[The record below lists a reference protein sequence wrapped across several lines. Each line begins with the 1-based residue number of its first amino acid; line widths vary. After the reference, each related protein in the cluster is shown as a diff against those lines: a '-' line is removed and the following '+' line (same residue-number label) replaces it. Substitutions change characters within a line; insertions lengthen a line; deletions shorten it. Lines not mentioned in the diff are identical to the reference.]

1 MRIVSFARL
10 LIPQLQ
16 TLREMFTFAPSIQP
30 VMKKTLFALLVM
42 LSVATGA
49 AAQKFAYVDT
59 QYILESLPEYKS
71 AQQQLDRISIQW
83 QKEIEVKFGEIDKM
97 YKDFQAESVLL
108 TDDMKKKREE
118 EIIDK
123 ETAAKELQKQRFGK
137 GGDLLKKRQ
146 DLVKPVQDKIYNS
159 IKEIATAK
167 NYAVVFDKSSD
178 LTMLFTNPK
187 YDISDQVL
195 ESMGFTPGQKNDDQD
210 NSDKGGSNSPAG
222 GGSPSSPTNK
232 K

>member
-1 MRIVSFARL
+1 
-10 LIPQLQ
+10 
-16 TLREMFTFAPSIQP
+16 
-30 VMKKTLFALLVM
+30 MKKFFFAILVLFSVTSTL
-42 LSVATGA
+42 T
-49 AAQKFAYVDT
+49 AQKFAYVDT
-59 QYILESLPEYKS
+59 QYILENLPEYKS

-97 YKDFQAESVLL
+97 YKDFQAESILL

-118 EIIDK
+118 EIIDR
-123 ETAAKELQKQRFGK
+123 EQAAKELQKQRFGK
-137 GGDLLKKRQ
+137 GGDLLKRRQ
-146 DLVKPVQDKIYNS
+146 DLVKPVQDKIYNA

-187 YDISDQVL
+187 YDISDQIL
-195 ESMGFTPGQKNDDQD
+195 ENLGYTPGQKNDGKE
-210 NSDKGGSNSPAG
+210 SDKGSDS
-222 GGSPSSPTNK
+222 GSPSPSANPPK

>member
-1 MRIVSFARL
+1 MI
-10 LIPQLQ
+10 
-16 TLREMFTFAPSIQP
+16 TFAPSIQP
-30 VMKKTLFALLVM
+30 VMKKLILALLVFFAVSS
-42 LSVATGA
+42 SVS
-49 AAQKFAYVDT
+49 AQKFAYVDT
-59 QYILESLPEYKS
+59 QYILENLPEYKS

-83 QKEIEVKFGEIDKM
+83 QKEIEVKFAEIDKM
-97 YKDFQAESVLL
+97 YKDFQAESILL

-123 ETAAKELQKQRFGK
+123 EQAAKELQKQRFGK

-146 DLVKPVQDKIYNS
+146 DLIKPVQDKIYNA
-159 IKEIATAK
+159 IKEIATTK

-195 ESMGFTPGQKNDDQD
+195 ESLGFTPGQKGDDQD
-210 NSDKGGSNSPAG
+210 SNDKGGGS
-222 GGSPSSPTNK
+222 SPSSPTPPTNK

>member
-1 MRIVSFARL
+1 MI
-10 LIPQLQ
+10 
-16 TLREMFTFAPSIQP
+16 TFAPSIQP
-30 VMKKTLFALLVM
+30 VMKKLIFALLV
-42 LSVATGA
+42 LFSATTSVS
-49 AAQKFAYVDT
+49 AQKFAYVDT
-59 QYILESLPEYKS
+59 QYILENLPEYKS

-83 QKEIEVKFGEIDKM
+83 QKEIELKFAEIDKM
-97 YKDFQAESVLL
+97 YKDFQAESILL

-123 ETAAKELQKQRFGK
+123 ESAAKELQKQRFGK

-146 DLVKPVQDKIYNS
+146 DLVKPVQDKIYNA

-195 ESMGFTPGQKNDDQD
+195 ESLGYTPGQKNDDQN
-210 NSDKGGSNSPAG
+210 NSDKGN
-222 GGSPSSPTNK
+222 GGSPASPSAPTNK